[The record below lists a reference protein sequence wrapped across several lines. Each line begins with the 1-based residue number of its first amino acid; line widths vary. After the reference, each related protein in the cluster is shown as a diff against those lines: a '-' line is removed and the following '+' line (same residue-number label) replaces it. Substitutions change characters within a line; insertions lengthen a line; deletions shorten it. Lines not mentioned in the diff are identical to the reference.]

1 MTGDASGFVDPVFSS
16 GVYLALVSG
25 IMAGKSVS
33 QSNGVQKGGASFS
46 PMVRKAYTMRIH
58 RNADTFLPLIRAYYD
73 DSAFEVF
80 MNPVA
85 NWGLSQAINHLVSGK
100 LDVSLVDRIRYRA
113 FLLLCWI
120 QRYFA
125 LAPRIKWD
133 TP

>member
-1 MTGDASGFVDPVFSS
+1 
-16 GVYLALVSG
+16 
-25 IMAGKSVS
+25 
-33 QSNGVQKGGASFS
+33 
-46 PMVRKAYTMRIH
+46 
-58 RNADTFLPLIRAYYD
+58 
-73 DSAFEVF
+73 